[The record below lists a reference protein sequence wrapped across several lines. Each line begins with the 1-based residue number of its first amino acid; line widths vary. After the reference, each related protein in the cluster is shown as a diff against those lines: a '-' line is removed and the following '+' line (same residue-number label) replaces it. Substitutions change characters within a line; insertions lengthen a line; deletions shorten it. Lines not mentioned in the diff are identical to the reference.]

1 MYRLEWVT
9 VKELESVYTVSA
21 TAGKHIQIENRS
33 TFGLSFC
40 KSGKITYTHGGKNSC
55 LLPDRAVI
63 LPMGATYTLYN
74 NLGGGIP
81 SAQFHLYGAAY
92 GGIHRDPSQPD
103 GGIFQRLRKIRR
115 LATMHGSRLKMMSL
129 F

>member
-40 KSGKITYTHGGKNSC
+40 KSGKITYTHGGKKFVSA
-55 LLPDRAVI
+55 PDRAVI

-74 NLGGGIP
+74 NLGGEFP
-81 SAQFHLYGAAY
+81 LLNFTCMEPLTEEFLSL
-92 GGIHRDPSQPD
+92 IH
-103 GGIFQRLRKIRR
+103 I
-115 LATMHGSRLKMMSL
+115 
-129 F
+129 

>member
-40 KSGKITYTHGGKNSC
+40 KSGKITYTHGGKKFVSQIAITSWT
-55 LLPDRAVI
+55 PR
-63 LPMGATYTLYN
+63 GK
-74 NLGGGIP
+74 NLGHGW
-81 SAQFHLYGAAY
+81 S
-92 GGIHRDPSQPD
+92 
-103 GGIFQRLRKIRR
+103 RR
-115 LATMHGSRLKMMSL
+115 IYP
-129 F
+129 